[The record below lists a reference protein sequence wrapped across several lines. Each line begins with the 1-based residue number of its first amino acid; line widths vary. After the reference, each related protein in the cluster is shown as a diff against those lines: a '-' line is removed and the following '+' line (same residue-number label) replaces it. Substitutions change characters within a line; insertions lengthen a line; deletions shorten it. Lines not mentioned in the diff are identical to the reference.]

1 VPWTAATWELFFG
14 FPYVF
19 ILWTS
24 GLRKTPKLS
33 WKSIKLLAPSGI
45 LLAGTLHP
53 LVLVVVVLVAPSY
66 SHPRASSSQALEL
79 YLL

>member
-1 VPWTAATWELFFG
+1 MPWTAATWELFFG

-45 LLAGTLHP
+45 LLAGT
-53 LVLVVVVLVAPSY
+53 
-66 SHPRASSSQALEL
+66 RALLAIPTLTMANLLRL
-79 YLL
+79 Y

>member
-1 VPWTAATWELFFG
+1 MPWTAATWELFFG

-45 LLAGTLHP
+45 LLAGT
-53 LVLVVVVLVAPSY
+53 
-66 SHPRASSSQALEL
+66 RALLAIATLTMANLLRL
-79 YLL
+79 Y

>member
-1 VPWTAATWELFFG
+1 MPWTAATWELFFG

-45 LLAGTLHP
+45 LLAGTRALLTYCGHTYTLTTATLTRSLWLH
-53 LVLVVVVLVAPSY
+53 
-66 SHPRASSSQALEL
+66 
-79 YLL
+79 